1 VLEEFVSVGH
11 SILKELEQQHVEMLQ
26 KYRSRA
32 NESEA
37 TISINVIES
46 RGNDVAEKILRIAY
60 KQQVDTIVVE
70 DRRVKASK
78 EFLMVSVSY
87 KVTHYA
93 KCPVIIVR

>member
-11 SILKELEQQHVEMLQ
+11 SILKELEQQHVEMLE
-26 KYRSRA
+26 KY
-32 NESEA
+32 ES
-37 TISINVIES
+37 S
-46 RGNDVAEKILRIAY
+46 GNDVAEKILRIAY
-60 KQQVDTIVVE
+60 KQEVDTIVVG

-78 EFLMVSVSY
+78 EFLMGSVSY

>member
-1 VLEEFVSVGH
+1 VFEEFVTVGH

-26 KYRSRA
+26 KYKSRA

-60 KQQVDTIVVE
+60 KQQVDTIVVG

-78 EFLMVSVSY
+78 EFSW
-87 KVTHYA
+87 
-93 KCPVIIVR
+93 